1 MNKKEKKPEFEK
13 YEYSAAA
20 VDLVIFAIINGE
32 LNVLLTKMKYK
43 PFEGKLA
50 LPGGR
55 IRVYESVDECAK
67 REIKEK
73 VGIKDIYTEQLYS
86 FGDVKRDPSV
96 RIISVSYL
104 ALVDNIDNIK
114 LETTEKYEK
123 IYWMPVNKVSKLA
136 YDHNK
141 ILKYALF
148 RLKSK
153 LIYTNIVCNLLPKK
167 FSLSEMQKV
176 HEIILG
182 RKLDKRNFRKKVLTL
197 DLIKEAGR
205 EVGVPHRPS
214 KLYSFKTKK
223 LMIIEMF

>member
-1 MNKKEKKPEFEK
+1 MKKKEKKPEFEK

-32 LNVLLTKMKYK
+32 LNTLLIKMKYK
-43 PFEGKLA
+43 PFQGELA

-73 VGIKDIYTEQLYS
+73 VGINNIYVEQLYS
-86 FGDVKRDPSV
+86 FGDIKRDPSI
-96 RIISVSYL
+96 RIISISYL
-104 ALVDNIDNIK
+104 ALIDNTDNIK
-114 LETTEKYEK
+114 LKTTEKYEE
-123 IYWMPVNKVSKLA
+123 ICWMPVNKVHKLA
-136 YDHNK
+136 YDHNE
-141 ILKYALF
+141 ILKYALS

-167 FSLSEMQKV
+167 FSLSEMQRV
-176 HEIILG
+176 HEIILD
-182 RKLDKRNFRKKVLTL
+182 RKLDKRNFRKKVFSL

-205 EVGVPHRPS
+205 EEGVPHRPS

-223 LMIIEMF
+223 LMIVEMF

>member
-1 MNKKEKKPEFEK
+1 MKKEEKKPEFEK
-13 YEYSAAA
+13 YEYSATA
-20 VDLVIFAIINGE
+20 VDLVVFAVINSE
-32 LNVLLTKMKYK
+32 LNTLLVKMKYE
-43 PFEGKLA
+43 PFKGRLA

-55 IRVYESVDECAK
+55 IRVYESVEECAN

-73 VGIKDIYTEQLYS
+73 IGTSNIYMEQLYS
-86 FGDVKRDPSV
+86 FGDVKRDPLV

-104 ALVDNIDNIK
+104 ALIDNADNIK
-114 LETTEKYEK
+114 LKTTEKYEK
-123 IYWMPVNKVSKLA
+123 IFWMPINKASKLA

-141 ILKYALF
+141 ILKYALS

-176 HEIILG
+176 HEIILNK
-182 RKLDKRNFRKKVLTL
+182 KLDKRNFRKKVFSL

-205 EVGVPHRPS
+205 EAGVPHRPS
-214 KLYSFKTKK
+214 KLYSFKTRK
-223 LMIIEMF
+223 LMIVEMF

>member
-1 MNKKEKKPEFEK
+1 MKKKGRKPEFKK
-13 YEYSAAA
+13 YKYSAAA
-20 VDLVIFAIINGE
+20 VDLVVFAIIDGE
-32 LNVLLTKMKYK
+32 LNALLTKMKYK

-55 IRVYESVDECAK
+55 IRVYESVDDCAK

-73 VGIKDIYTEQLYS
+73 IGIENIYMEQLYS

-96 RIISVSYL
+96 RIISISYL
-104 ALVDNIDNIK
+104 ALIGNVNNIK
-114 LETTEKYEK
+114 LKTTEKYEK
-123 IYWMPVNKVSKLA
+123 IYWMPINKISKLA
-136 YDHNK
+136 YDHSE
-141 ILKYALF
+141 ILKYALS

-153 LIYTNIVCNLLPKK
+153 LIYTNIVCNLLPQK
-167 FSLSEMQKV
+167 FSLSEMQRV
-176 HEIILG
+176 HEIILN
-182 RKLDKRNFRKKVLTL
+182 RKLDKRNFRKKVFAL

-205 EVGVPHRPS
+205 EEGVSHRPS

>member
-1 MNKKEKKPEFEK
+1 MKKKEKKPEFEK

-32 LNVLLTKMKYK
+32 LNTLLIKMKYK

-55 IRVYESVDECAK
+55 IRVYESVDECAN
-67 REIKEK
+67 REIREK
-73 VGIKDIYTEQLYS
+73 IGIENVYMEQLYS

-104 ALVDNIDNIK
+104 ALIDNIDNIK
-114 LETTEKYEK
+114 LKTTEKYEK
-123 IYWMPVNKVSKLA
+123 ICWMPINKVPKLA
-136 YDHNK
+136 YDHSE
-141 ILKYALF
+141 ILKYALS

-167 FSLSEMQKV
+167 FSLSEMQRV
-176 HEIILG
+176 HEIILN
-182 RKLDKRNFRKKVLTL
+182 RKLDKRNFRKKVFSL

-205 EVGVPHRPS
+205 EAGVPHRPS

-223 LMIIEMF
+223 LMIVEMF